1 MRILIILSLMVITS
15 CNPYMHINA
24 NYMRRYNM
32 SMNQYNKQTP
42 YIGTKEVKPMKKHRE
57 HRFWFWLMRNI

>member
-1 MRILIILSLMVITS
+1 
-15 CNPYMHINA
+15 MHINA